1 MWKDI
6 ALYGASS
13 VFSYFYT
20 QQMCDTHELMVMTCL
35 NFMISITTLCVILLK
50 SPIRVIDNR
59 IDLK

>member
-20 QQMCDTHELMVMTCL
+20 QRMCDTHELMVITCL
-35 NFMISITTLCVILLK
+35 NFMISITTLCVVLLK

-59 IDLK
+59 VDLK

>member
-20 QQMCDTHELMVMTCL
+20 QRMCDTHELMVMTCL
-35 NFMISITTLCVILLK
+35 NFMISITTLCVVLWK

-59 IDLK
+59 VD

>member
-20 QQMCDTHELMVMTCL
+20 QRMCDTHELMVMLSVNLVVNLVTMCA
-35 NFMISITTLCVILLK
+35 VLLK
-50 SPIRVIDNR
+50 SPVRVIDNR
-59 IDLK
+59 VDLK